1 MGEEHFANLLGDE
14 TVTSFTGEDEGTLA
28 VIDFSMTLD
37 ETNLGFTVK
46 HYDTPYKDSYKTQDN
61 LEFFLEP
68 LDEKD
73 RNLFLYMR
81 HNTQFHSGI
90 TKTLLNMER
99 ELIMSAMVGRIFDGA
114 VYAAENNKMVPFDL
128 GRSAAVDRKDVT
140 THI

>member
-1 MGEEHFANLLGDE
+1 MGEKHFANLLGDE
-14 TVTSFTGEDEGTLA
+14 TVTSFTGAKEGRLA

-46 HYDTPYKDSYKTQDN
+46 HYDTPFEDSYKTQDN
-61 LEFFLEP
+61 LEFFLQP
-68 LDEKD
+68 LSKED

-90 TKTLLNMER
+90 TKALLNMER

-114 VYAAENNKMVPFDL
+114 VTTAKNNKMVPFDL
-128 GRSAAVDRKDVT
+128 DRIASVLREDVT